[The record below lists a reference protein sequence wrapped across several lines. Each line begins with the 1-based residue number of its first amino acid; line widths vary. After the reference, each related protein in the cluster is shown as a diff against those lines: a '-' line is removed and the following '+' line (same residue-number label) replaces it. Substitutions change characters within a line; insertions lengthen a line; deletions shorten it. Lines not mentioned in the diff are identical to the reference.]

1 MSSGLA
7 LLFPGQGSQSVGMA
21 RDLVARYDVAR
32 AVFEEADDVLGFAL
46 GRLCFEGPQEELTR
60 TENAQPALVA
70 AGTAVA
76 RVVESE
82 LGLTPTWAAGHSL
95 GEFSALVCAGSL
107 TFADAL
113 HVVRERGR
121 AMQEAVPVGVGAMA
135 AIIGLELA
143 EVDQVCREAAA
154 DEVVSP
160 ANLNGG
166 GQIVIAGHA
175 AAVDRAATLAKERG
189 ARRALRLDVSAPFHC
204 ALMAPAAERLRA
216 ALAPIPFAPLRF
228 PVFSNVEAR
237 AYPGPDRVADLLV
250 RQVTEPVRWQESVE
264 ALAGAGCELAVES
277 GPGKVLSGLVRR
289 IAPSIRCLPG
299 ENPELL
305 REQLEG

>member
-21 RDLVARYDVAR
+21 RDLVARFDVAR

-46 GRLCFEGPQEELTR
+46 GQLCFEGPQEELTR

-107 TFADAL
+107 TLADAL

-143 EVDQVCREAAA
+143 DVDQLCREAAE

-189 ARRALRLDVSAPFHC
+189 ARRALRLEVSAPFHC

-216 ALAPIPFAPLRF
+216 ALASISFAPLRF

-237 AYPGPDRVADLLV
+237 AYPGPDHVADLLV

-277 GPGKVLSGLVRR
+277 GPGNVLIALVRR

-305 REQLEG
+305 RQQLEG